1 MTLMK
6 RYDATG
12 PAGDAERETALTE
25 ATAALQRGEVVVI
38 PTDTV
43 YGVAA
48 NAFDPA
54 AVAALLAA
62 KGRGR
67 DVPPPVLVSNPGV
80 LDALAVNVPEW
91 AKALAQEFWPG
102 ALTLVC
108 HQQPSLQWDLG
119 ETRST
124 VAVRVP
130 DHALAREILDRT
142 GPLAVSSANKHGL
155 PAATDAD
162 QAEEMLA
169 EDVEVIVDGGAA
181 PGGEASTIVDCTG
194 PDPKVLRWGA
204 IGREELNRVLV
215 PVGKAIAAT

>member
-12 PAGDAERETALTE
+12 ASGEEVRATALTE
-25 ATAALQRGEVVVI
+25 ATEALQRGEVVVI

-43 YGVAA
+43 YGIAA
-48 NAFDPA
+48 NAFEPT

-67 DVPPPVLVSNPGV
+67 DVPPPVLVPNPGV
-80 LDALAVNVPEW
+80 LDALAVDVPAW
-91 AKALAQEFWPG
+91 AKALAEEFWPG
-102 ALTLVC
+102 ALTIVC
-108 HQQPSLQWDLG
+108 RQQPSLQWDLG
-119 ETRST
+119 DTKST

-130 DHALAREILDRT
+130 DNELAREILDRT
-142 GPLAVSSANKHGL
+142 GPLAVSSANKHGM

-162 QAEEMLA
+162 QAEEMLG
-169 EDVEVIVDGGAA
+169 EDVSVIVDGGAA
-181 PGGEASTIVDCTG
+181 AGGEASTIVDATG

-204 IGREELNRVLV
+204 IDRDELNRVLV
-215 PVGKAIAAT
+215 PLGKAIPAT